1 MKKLTLIGLAVL
13 ASTVTFGQALKI
25 DNLKTLSSKEKDG
38 IQSLTDGLQG
48 GLSSL
53 EWTDGSGPTLFRISV
68 GVYAGLGSYEE
79 AKSIGID
86 KAGMVPSAGIQ
97 VGLGTMGAEG
107 YFRMLPSL
115 TFGDASIGSMG
126 FGLKYDL
133 TSLIPVV
140 GFPSTSAYVGY
151 GTINAKFETTVEKV
165 TANVQGTPTEV
176 TVGKKVSAEIKSST
190 FNMGVITSYDLV
202 ILRVFARAAFE
213 AGNSDLDW
221 AGFEPV
227 VNGNSAS
234 FSEWKSN
241 ETFGNSGMRLG
252 VGLSLFGIK
261 AEVGT
266 RNGLYAGAGYGF
278 SF

>member
-13 ASTVTFGQALKI
+13 ASTVAFGQALDISAFKS
-25 DNLKTLSSKEKDG
+25 LTAPQKDG
-38 IQSLTDGLQG
+38 VQSLTDGLQG

-79 AKSIGID
+79 AKSVGID
-86 KAGMVPSAGIQ
+86 KAGMIPSAGLQ
-97 VGLGTMGAEG
+97 VGLGTLGAEG

-133 TSLIPVV
+133 TDLIPVT

-151 GTINAKFETTVEKV
+151 GTINAKFETTVKEV
-165 TANVQGTPTEV
+165 EDNSTGTTIVIPV
-176 TVGKKVSAEIKSST
+176 NKKVSAEIKSST
-190 FNMGVITSYDLV
+190 FNLGVISSYDLV

-227 VNGNSAS
+227 KNGQS
-234 FSEWKSN
+234 FSFGEWKSN
-241 ETFGNSGMRLG
+241 ESFGNSGMRLG
-252 VGLSLFGIK
+252 IGLSLIGIK
-261 AEVGT
+261 AEIGV